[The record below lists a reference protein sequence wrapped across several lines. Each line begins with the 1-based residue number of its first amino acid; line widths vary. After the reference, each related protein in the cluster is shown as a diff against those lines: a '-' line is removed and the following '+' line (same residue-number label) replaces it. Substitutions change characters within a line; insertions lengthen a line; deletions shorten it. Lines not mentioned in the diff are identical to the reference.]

1 MYLAGGYPSS
11 VKGGT
16 VIAGDVWDRE
26 EHERRLVDPES
37 YRPECRHC
45 GRPMQGHGLRD
56 RRHEVRLDIRRYR
69 CRRCHAVVQV
79 LPAFVARSL
88 WRLWRTVESAVVP
101 SGRRAWVL
109 VPERT
114 LRRWRARVMLAARVL
129 LHVLSSLRI
138 AALDELVAAIGL
150 DATRRALLVA
160 FRPLA
165 GAVGALAALTVLLGK
180 VVPGLRVM

>member
-1 MYLAGGYPSS
+1 M
-11 VKGGT
+11 
-16 VIAGDVWDRE
+16 IAGDVWDRE

-37 YRPECRHC
+37 YRPTCRHC

-79 LPAFVARSL
+79 LPAFVARNL
-88 WRLWRTVESAVVP
+88 WRLWRTVESAVVTP
-101 SGRRAWVL
+101 GRLAWVL

-129 LHVLSSLRI
+129 LHVLSSLRT
-138 AALDELVAAIGL
+138 AVLGELVAGLGL

-165 GAVGALAALTVLLGK
+165 GVVGALAALTVLLGK
-180 VVPGLRVM
+180 VVPGLRMM